1 MDNERI
7 GTYKIA
13 TLTENQVK
21 LIIRKVFPER
31 IISTNMLVLTDAII

>member
-31 IISTNMLVLTDAII
+31 IISTNLC